1 VNLQAVEFDFRGPV
15 QSTGNKDYASEVAQ
29 RDLQEEI
36 EYLRN
41 KVQELRIQ
49 VQELHNNE
57 NLGAN
62 AWD

>member
-1 VNLQAVEFDFRGPV
+1 MNLQAVEFDFRGPV
-15 QSTGNKDYASEVAQ
+15 QSTGNKDDASEVAQ
-29 RDLQEEI
+29 RDLQKEI

-41 KVQELRIQ
+41 KVQELRI

-62 AWD
+62 EWD